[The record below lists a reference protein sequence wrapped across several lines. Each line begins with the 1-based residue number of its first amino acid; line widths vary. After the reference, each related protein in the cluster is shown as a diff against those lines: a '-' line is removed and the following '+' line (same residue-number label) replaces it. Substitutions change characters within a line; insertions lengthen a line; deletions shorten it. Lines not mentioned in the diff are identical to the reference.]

1 MRMSSLWKT
10 FSWGERVGFKTMARG
25 MECPPAPRKRRLD
38 SDDDAFG
45 KVALVFES
53 GGSKVRRAL
62 LLPRMLD
69 DESAPE
75 EPASP
80 LKGEPSHARAT
91 GKSPARPQMLRFASG
106 DAASAW
112 SLRTPQRAAAH
123 PMSPRTS
130 PDTVTAAFDTPSKHR
145 DGGDA
150 THGFVSLQSLLRT
163 PTRRT

>member
-1 MRMSSLWKT
+1 
-10 FSWGERVGFKTMARG
+10 

-45 KVALVFES
+45 KVALIFES
-53 GGSKVRRAL
+53 TGRVRRTL
-62 LLPRMLD
+62 LLPRVLD

-80 LKGEPSHARAT
+80 LKGEPSQARAV
-91 GKSPARPQMLRFASG
+91 GKSPARPQTLRFASG

-112 SLRTPQRAAAH
+112 SPRTPQHAASHAA
-123 PMSPRTS
+123 SPRVS
-130 PDTVTAAFDTPSKHR
+130 PDTVTATFDTPSKRR
-145 DGGDA
+145 DGGDP
-150 THGFVSLQSLLRT
+150 TRSFVSLSHLQLLRT